1 LIVEARLL
9 PILTARKK
17 QYHALIICIGRYCVA
32 PAKELG
38 NAVSSSQIIFL
49 KPNSAISTTLTSSS
63 HSFKASLAGNST
75 DSATDNLTDSAT
87 DSETDSA
94 ANSAINSLANS
105 SDSPSGDS
113 HNNSAESHHYESELC
128 FFIKNNGISAV
139 AFGLDL
145 TRRATQQ
152 KLREKGL
159 PWERAKVF
167 DGAAVFSYFV
177 PIEPTDIAKLL
188 LSLKINYSVVQ

>member
-1 LIVEARLL
+1 MKL
-9 PILTARKK
+9 
-17 QYHALIICIGRYCVA
+17 
-32 PAKELG
+32 
-38 NAVSSSQIIFL
+38 
-49 KPNSAISTTLTSSS
+49 NSAISTTLTSSS

-75 DSATDNLTDSAT
+75 DSATDNLTDSAPNSAT

-113 HNNSAESHHYESELC
+113 HNNSVESHHYESELC